1 MKEKFKCIQC
11 GLCCK
16 NIDYIKEL
24 KEFDLGNGTC
34 KYLDL
39 RTNKCK
45 IYNQRPD
52 ICNIEKSYDNHYY
65 KIYTEE
71 EYLKLNYEGCQLLWK
86 TKRIKK

>member
-11 GLCCK
+11 GLCCR
-16 NIDYIKEL
+16 NIDFIKEL

-34 KYLDL
+34 KYLDV

-45 IYNQRPD
+45 IYNQRPN
-52 ICNIEKSYDNHYY
+52 ICNIEKSYDNFYH
-65 KIYTEE
+65 KIYTEKD
-71 EYLKLNYEGCQLLWK
+71 YLMLNYEGCQLLWK

>member
-1 MKEKFKCIQC
+1 MDKKFNCIQC

-45 IYNQRPD
+45 IYNKRPD
-52 ICNIEKSYDNHYY
+52 ICNIEKSYDSHYY

-71 EYLKLNYEGCQLLWK
+71 EYLKLNYKGCQLLWK